1 MTTITYIDRGLVIDG
16 HAGDPVVCHGISAIS
31 QMVANYVTEK
41 GWGDVRVQEGHLEIK
56 NITDTGC
63 GNDLLKAMCSAFKD
77 IAEEYPENVKIAY
90 E

>member
-1 MTTITYIDRGLVIDG
+1 MTTITYIDCGLVIDG
-16 HAGDPVVCHGISAIS
+16 HAGDSEVCHGISAIS

-56 NITDTGC
+56 NVTEC
-63 GNDLLKAMCSAFKD
+63 GNDLFKAMSSAFRD
-77 IAEEYPENVKIAY
+77 IAEEYPENVKIVY

>member
-16 HAGDPVVCHGISAIS
+16 HAGDSVVCHGISAIS

-56 NITDTGC
+56 NVIDIKC
-63 GNDLLKAMCSAFKD
+63 GNDLFRAMSSAFED
-77 IAEEYPENVKIAY
+77 IAEEYPGNVKIVHG
-90 E
+90 

>member
-31 QMVANYVTEK
+31 QMVANYVIKK

-56 NITDTGC
+56 NVTEC
-63 GNDLLKAMCSAFKD
+63 GNDLFKAMRSAFKD
-77 IAEEYPENVKIAY
+77 IAEEYPGNVKIVY